1 MMPPKEYQETEEQKE
16 ARYAF
21 EEARQTYQDM
31 ETNRHM
37 RKRPNLCGENANDKL

>member
-21 EEARQTYQDM
+21 EEARQKYQDM

-37 RKRPNLCGENANDKL
+37 RRKRPNL